1 MRIFI
6 KYHQNVIEAITWDR
20 LHVQIIIALLE
31 DYFQIN
37 NQRNGVDQISL
48 IKVGQSNNIEGLSH
62 STITAN

>member
-37 NQRNGVDQISL
+37 NHMKRCRPNL
-48 IKVGQSNNIEGLSH
+48 FNKNH
-62 STITAN
+62 KKP